1 MMEERRW
8 VWELGLGLKNSGPSE
23 SGSERRSGDTVD
35 EPIGNRDF
43 HSSENSIAVGG
54 WLLKINSN

>member
-1 MMEERRW
+1 
-8 VWELGLGLKNSGPSE
+8 
-23 SGSERRSGDTVD
+23 VD

-54 WLLKINSN
+54 WLLKINQD

>member
-1 MMEERRW
+1 MVEERRR
-8 VWELGLGLKNSGPSE
+8 VCELGLGLKKSGPSE
-23 SGSERRSGDTVD
+23 SGPDRRSGDTVD

-54 WLLKINSN
+54 WLLKINQD